1 MKKTIFTLSLALIMI
16 FTSVPAFAQGT
27 DEITVS
33 MDSVKI
39 EFNDNSGFPFVD
51 ENARTLVPF
60 KKVLENYGATVD
72 WNNDSRIATAVKGDI
87 KVEVPIDQNYIIV
100 NGQQKANDTAAK
112 IVNGKT
118 FLPIRSVIEAFGADI
133 EWDQDAK
140 TVVITTT
147 PVDAKKLFTEA
158 NNKSYEWKNY
168 DTNVLMKMSIPIK
181 DDSGAVQT
189 INMDMKMM
197 MTIFMEPY
205 MKSKINLSTEIN
217 AMGEELTQPMDMYL
231 STNDKSY
238 TTYIGIKDD
247 KTGVYNWA
255 KSTIE
260 DETFANLLKYD
271 EDYIKE
277 NKELTEKYTKD
288 VKYLGKC
295 NDPSGRTLLKL
306 EYTLS
311 GDIYKD
317 MFSKYSEE
325 MADISG
331 EDAEMKEAFETLASG
346 NIGDMTYIVY
356 IDEATGEFTKY
367 EMDLGNIMTSL
378 MSGMTEVPAEQLE
391 ALKQMKAEMIMDISN
406 INQAKDFEIPKEA
419 LDAPEVTEQEALDA
433 PEVSETIQ

>member
-1 MKKTIFTLSLALIMI
+1 MKKTIFTLSLALILI

-39 EFNDNSGFPFVD
+39 EFTDDSGFPFVD
-51 ENARTLVPF
+51 ENSKTLVPF
-60 KKVLENYGATVD
+60 KKVLENYGATVE

-112 IVNGKT
+112 IVNGRT

-133 EWDQDAK
+133 EWDQNTK
-140 TVVITTT
+140 NVVITTT
-147 PVDAKKLFTEA
+147 PVDAKKLFAEA
-158 NNKSYEWKNY
+158 NDKSYEWKNY
-168 DTNVLMKMSIPIK
+168 DTNVLMKMSIPFK
-181 DDSGAVQT
+181 DDSGTAQT

-205 MKSKINLSTEIN
+205 MKAKINSSIVMES
-217 AMGEELTQPMDMYL
+217 MGEELTQPMDMYL

-238 TTYIGIKDD
+238 TTYIGTKDN
-247 KTGVYNWA
+247 KTGLYNWA

-260 DETFANLLKYD
+260 DETFANLLKYND
-271 EDYIKE
+271 AYIKE

-288 VKYLGKC
+288 VKYLGKY

-317 MFSKYSEE
+317 MLSKYSEE
-325 MADISG
+325 MAEISG
-331 EDAEMKEAFETLASG
+331 EEDAEMKEAFEALASG
-346 NIGDMTYIVY
+346 NIGDITYIAY
-356 IDEATGEFTKY
+356 IDEATGEFAKY
-367 EMDLGNIMTSL
+367 EMNLGSMMTSI
-378 MSGMTEVPAEQLE
+378 MSGMTEIPAEQLE
-391 ALKQMKAEMIMDISN
+391 TLKQMKVEMIMDISN

-419 LDAPEVTEQEALDA
+419 LDAPEV
-433 PEVSETIQ
+433 SETVQ